1 MSVPSMKGK
10 RVNRP
15 SLVSPFHADL
25 QFALTDSLL
34 SGSFIDVRLCA
45 CSRRL
50 PSGRVDRPGVLYANS
65 EVLKAA
71 SPYLRGLLAGG
82 FAESV
87 GALDGEIHETNPIAY
102 DYESDSDLEDD
113 GGEDE
118 GEASNTQA
126 QSWPKKIVESTGST
140 TGATTTPTIQAMGT
154 AGGDIRTVM
163 IKDSAYTTWQ
173 NLLFYLYTGQVHYA
187 PLKSQGVEL
196 RRSETRKYRVIH
208 PRRPPPYSPKSMYRL
223 ANILGLDGLKLSA
236 AYAIKE
242 KLSAKNVLDELC
254 STFSS
259 RYSDIKDEQVRYFES
274 HCRNSEMVP
283 QLRSKLELLSSGTL
297 SHSVPALVDLF
308 CLCLIEVK
316 TPSSATIAPVAEH
329 V

>member
-1 MSVPSMKGK
+1 MGIF
-10 RVNRP
+10 
-15 SLVSPFHADL
+15 LV
-25 QFALTDSLL
+25 
-34 SGSFIDVRLCA
+34 
-45 CSRRL
+45 
-50 PSGRVDRPGVLYANS
+50 
-65 EVLKAA
+65 
-71 SPYLRGLLAGG
+71 LAGG

-163 IKDSAYTTWQ
+163 IKDSAYTTYVYQVINPKVNVIEPLARWQ

-223 ANILGLDGLKLSA
+223 ANIVR
-236 AYAIKE
+236 
-242 KLSAKNVLDELC
+242 AKFSCISIVTDVFTLALAWSRWSQTIC
-254 STFSS
+254 SICYQ
-259 RYSDIKDEQVRYFES
+259 RKAVCEE
-274 HCRNSEMVP
+274 CP
-283 QLRSKLELLSSGTL
+283 G
-297 SHSVPALVDLF
+297 
-308 CLCLIEVK
+308 
-316 TPSSATIAPVAEH
+316 
-329 V
+329 